1 MALYSYGLCKYGLYS
16 YGLCKYGLY
25 SHGLYRY
32 GLYSY
37 RRTLES
43 KGVLLFKKGVSM
55 MEVDVKYRDNKHW
68 NLEGRSCCS

>member
-1 MALYSYGLCKYGLYS
+1 MAYVNMAYIVMAYVG
-16 YGLCKYGLY
+16 
-25 SHGLYRY
+25 R
-32 GLYSY
+32 YSY